1 MRLCGRADDADD
13 IVQEAFL
20 QAFIALDRLRDP
32 DRFGAWLGGIIRN
45 VHRAAVRQEPLI
57 LLGEWPEGLHPVS
70 VQGLPSAEHLDRAE
84 ALRAAVAE
92 LSDGQRRAVELYYYA
107 DVPAGQ
113 IAGSPGAVKASLHKA
128 RRHLRTHITAHR
140 PDLIP
145 LASRKAA
152 MVTVRIAHAE
162 PHRDTRLDG
171 STAIGHILVVLADG
185 PGHRAM
191 GLWLRTRQGAA
202 LWRIL
207 YRLPRHGE
215 AGQRPDD
222 PQREDLPAGEFS
234 PEGLAGKLLAA
245 AGGSVTGVDIEELGP
260 NVLAGR
266 IGVTGPAGPSR

>member
-1 MRLCGRADDADD
+1 M
-13 IVQEAFL
+13 
-20 QAFIALDRLRDP
+20 
-32 DRFGAWLGGIIRN
+32 
-45 VHRAAVRQEPLI
+45 
-57 LLGEWPEGLHPVS
+57 
-70 VQGLPSAEHLDRAE
+70 
-84 ALRAAVAE
+84 
-92 LSDGQRRAVELYYYA
+92 
-107 DVPAGQ
+107 
-113 IAGSPGAVKASLHKA
+113 
-128 RRHLRTHITAHR
+128 
-140 PDLIP
+140 
-145 LASRKAA
+145 
-152 MVTVRIAHAE
+152 
-162 PHRDTRLDG
+162 
-171 STAIGHILVVLADG
+171 VLADG

-266 IGVTGPAGPSR
+266 IGVTSPAGSPSR